1 MCFKVVRM
9 QNSVMFGTYA
19 SRRQQL
25 VAEGVL
31 VGEAVRFVCVRRRHL
46 RTLCL
51 HGLDERRLGV
61 GPNDCVHALDDLDND
76 LKAVFVVAGRA
87 VVTAH
92 RPRELNEFYPE
103 YIVDCQRK

>member
-1 MCFKVVRM
+1 M
-9 QNSVMFGTYA
+9 QNSAMFGTYA

-31 VGEAVRFVCVRRRHL
+31 VGEAVRFVCVRRRDL

-51 HGLDERRLGV
+51 HGLDERRIGV
-61 GPNDCVHALDDLDND
+61 GPNDCVQSAAHALDDLDDD
-76 LKAVFVVAGRA
+76 LKEHEVFVVAGRA

-103 YIVDCQRK
+103 FIVACERK